1 MKNNELY
8 KLSSYSNKKNKPK
21 KRDNLFK
28 GISRLVL
35 NKIKNIIT
43 NNNAILLHECSE
55 FKDFDGRDVDAFYF
69 SNKNL
74 NTNCEDDVILYNSL
88 FFILLS
94 IYLKKLNYPILVND

>member
-8 KLSSYSNKKNKPK
+8 KLSSYSNKKMTK

-69 SNKNL
+69 QIK
-74 NTNCEDDVILYNSL
+74 I
-88 FFILLS
+88 
-94 IYLKKLNYPILVND
+94 